1 MTTTLV
7 LSVIGDDRAGLV
19 KALADVIAANDGNWE
34 RSHLSELAGK
44 FAGIV
49 VVTVPAD
56 RADAL
61 REALA
66 PLEGLL
72 DVTVHGAADKA
83 ATASAAASGDAD
95 ATEEAPVQVRVELL
109 GNDRPGIVGAV
120 SGVLADHGL
129 SVAELVSGT
138 RPTPEAGGQLF
149 EAVATATAPAG
160 TDLAALQSDLED
172 LATEI
177 MVDLTLDAPEPGEPA

>member
-19 KALADVIAANDGNWE
+19 KALADVIAANGGNWE
-34 RSHLSELAGK
+34 RSHLSELSGT
-44 FAGIV
+44 FAGAV
-49 VVTVPAD
+49 VVTVPTD

-72 DVTVHGAADKA
+72 HVAVHGGADENARAGAARVPE
-83 ATASAAASGDAD
+83 GG
-95 ATEEAPVQVRVELL
+95 ATEDAPISVRVELL

-129 SVAELVSGT
+129 SVADLVSGT
-138 RPTPEAGGQLF
+138 RPTPEAGGWLF

-160 TDLAALQSDLED
+160 TDLTALQSDLEQ

-177 MVDLTLDAPEPGEPA
+177 MVDLTLEAPEPGEPA

>member
-49 VVTVPAD
+49 VVTVPDD

-72 DVTVHGAADKA
+72 DVTVHGAAGSDEPA
-83 ATASAAASGDAD
+83 GVATGGDTAD
-95 ATEEAPVQVRVELL
+95 APVRVRVELL

-138 RPTPEAGGQLF
+138 RPTPEAGGRLF

-160 TDLAALQSDLED
+160 TDLAALQSALEE

>member
-49 VVTVPAD
+49 VVTVPDD
-56 RADAL
+56 RAGAL

-72 DVTVHGAADKA
+72 DVTVHGAADE
-83 ATASAAASGDAD
+83 ATAAD
-95 ATEEAPVQVRVELL
+95 VGGQGTDEAPVRVRVELL
-109 GNDRPGIVGAV
+109 GNDHPGIVGAV

-129 SVAELVSGT
+129 SVSELVTGT

-149 EAVATATAPAG
+149 DAVATATAPAG
-160 TDLAALQSDLED
+160 TDLPALQSALEE